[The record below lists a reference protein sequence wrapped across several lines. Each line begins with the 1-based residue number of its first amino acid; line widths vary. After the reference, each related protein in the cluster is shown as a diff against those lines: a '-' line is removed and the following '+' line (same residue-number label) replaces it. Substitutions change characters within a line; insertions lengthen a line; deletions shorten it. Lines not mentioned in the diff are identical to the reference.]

1 MGGGVPD
8 VHMCAEGYPFWVELK
23 TTKTNRINI
32 SSGQIAWNHAYW
44 RSGGVSFFLVH
55 PLKGRNLYLF
65 AGDKGRELATHG
77 LAVRGSGSGNPGGNP
92 RPIRYNPPG
101 PSAQAHSQAN
111 KCPVRYEVTRTGLG
125 DSQSPVMQRRVFS
138 RGRARRSQQPR
149 AAAGVGI
156 IGILCSW
163 CPCTARGTRR
173 PLRRLVSRFSCPR
186 SHGAV

>member
-8 VHMCAEGYPFWVELK
+8 VHICAESYPFWVELK

-77 LAVRGSGSGNPGGNP
+77 LAVRGSGSGAKTSVDCLWSG
-92 RPIRYNPPG
+92 
-101 PSAQAHSQAN
+101 S
-111 KCPVRYEVTRTGLG
+111 GLEELW
-125 DSQSPVMQRRVFS
+125 
-138 RGRARRSQQPR
+138 GRALDLCRSRVGDQVSR
-149 AAAGVGI
+149 VGVGES
-156 IGILCSW
+156 G
-163 CPCTARGTRR
+163 G
-173 PLRRLVSRFSCPR
+173 
-186 SHGAV
+186 